1 MTFNSQD
8 IIQDVRAE
16 CEMLLDFVTN
26 EKAQI
31 ATADHIERNLF
42 RRLLK
47 LGAKLLLLFLV
58 TRAQNCSREA
68 LQIEGG
74 PELPYHSEK
83 KRSYFS
89 IFGKLPFWRPYFYET
104 GVEGQSPLDGELSL
118 GQDCYS
124 DFL

>member
-26 EKAQI
+26 GKAQV

-58 TRAQNCSREA
+58 TRAQNYSREP
-68 LQIEGG
+68 LQMEGIL
-74 PELPYHSEK
+74 EVSEV
-83 KRSYFS
+83 RM
-89 IFGKLPFWRPYFYET
+89 LT
-104 GVEGQSPLDGELSL
+104 
-118 GQDCYS
+118 
-124 DFL
+124 